1 MSDEVIAVAESE
13 APKSIGKQ
21 FQYDVF
27 VSYSHRDA
35 AWVRNDFLAQLRN
48 AGLKVLI
55 DTEFEIGIPS
65 VQNMTRALEEAR
77 HVVVVLTPNWVAG
90 EWTAFEGYLFATA
103 DPIGRLRRVLP
114 LMLEPCKPPPHIAF
128 LTYADFI
135 DARKRAEEMQ
145 RLLRAMKTHENLNDA
160 LPIRT
165 KYASEY
171 ASEGLQALADLMH
184 DADVRDTVAEFK
196 TVFRDTRRQVEVV
209 YNYKDL
215 HDQLHDI
222 QLQCY
227 APIVRETE
235 RFPIDPIA
243 VTVVTNSRETLESRI
258 ANISEITQRANYLAS
273 ERADLQSLQQVLATL
288 DTALTELDAALL
300 KKTTQKLSRVLTLQP
315 SRVNAKLVTAA
326 GNLHLESLVAAM
338 QKISQRLTELHAHA
352 DKVRQFSDG
361 VRALETLHTALT
373 ALIQEHDLW
382 QVVDNRFN
390 LLATE
395 IEQEVDSLGDS
406 WNDVRQIAAPL
417 YEKKLEA
424 WAEKY
429 RLLEERLLKAIA
441 EHNPIQ
447 ARMQFDLCRGRAV
460 DRFFQVDGSLKR
472 SCENLRK
479 IGDPLAAVLQ
489 SYERDQS

>member
-1 MSDEVIAVAESE
+1 MGDEQSSVAVPPAVSTEGT
-13 APKSIGKQ
+13 P
-21 FQYDVF
+21 FRYDVF
-27 VSYSHRDA
+27 VSYSHKDA

-55 DTEFEIGIPS
+55 DTEFEVGVPS

-77 HVVVVLTPNWVAG
+77 HVVIVLTPNWVAG
-90 EWTAFEGYLFATA
+90 EWTAFESYLFATA
-103 DPIGRLRRVLP
+103 DPVGRQRRVLP

-135 DARKRAEEMQ
+135 DAGKRAEEME
-145 RLLRAMKTHENLNDA
+145 RLLRAMKTQENLNDA

-171 ASEGLQALADLMH
+171 AREGLQALADLMQ

-222 QLQCY
+222 QLLCY
-227 APIVRETE
+227 DPIVRETE
-235 RFPIDPIA
+235 RFPADRLA
-243 VTVVTNSRETLESRI
+243 VGAVTNSRETLESRI
-258 ANISEITQRANYLAS
+258 ASISEITQRADYLAS
-273 ERADLQSLQQVLATL
+273 ERADLISLQQALATYDAALTNL
-288 DTALTELDAALL
+288 DTALL
-300 KKTTQKLSRVLTLQP
+300 KKATQKLSRVMTLQP
-315 SRVNAKLVTAA
+315 SRVNAKLVAAA

-352 DKVRQFSDG
+352 EKVQQFSDG
-361 VRALETLHTALT
+361 VRALETLHAALT

-382 QVVDNRFN
+382 QVVDTRFN

-441 EHNPIQ
+441 EHNPNQ

-460 DRFFQVDGSLKR
+460 ERFYQVDVSLKR

-479 IGDPLAAVLQ
+479 IGEPLAAVLHIL
-489 SYERDQS
+489 